1 MSENISENISENVS
15 GKKLRILMIAN
26 ECNPE
31 WFSVP
36 LLGYC
41 IYDGVYQR
49 ADITLVTH
57 GRNQAALEK
66 AHPDRDITYITESKF
81 TQVYARIAQR
91 VSKVGDRIIW
101 PLYNALSYP
110 TYAEFNHRVHQQ
122 FKQAVLDG
130 KYDLVHALTPM
141 MPRYPVK
148 IIKAC
153 ENTPFILGPVNGGV
167 PFPEGFGDVA
177 TQEFAYLNFIRSL
190 GRYFI
195 PGYRETYK
203 KASYILSGSTY
214 TLEMIRKLFKLDH
227 KRSELFYENGIK
239 QTFLKAKKNLSRTT
253 AAQKLK
259 GRVSLL
265 FVGRL
270 VPYKGADILLEAL
283 GSLGDDVAEHFELSI
298 VGDGSERAHL
308 ESLVGQYNLKGKVHF
323 IGWVAQDDT
332 LEYYKKADLFCFP
345 SVREFGG
352 AVVLEAMANGLPCI
366 VVNNGGI
373 GEYVN
378 DDTGI
383 KIEPVSREYVV
394 DELATQ
400 ISRLIKDT
408 ELRNTMSSAAIDF
421 VGKFTWDAKAKD
433 LMTIY
438 QKVLNKK

>member
-1 MSENISENISENVS
+1 MSESPSGKKSETISK
-15 GKKLRILMIAN
+15 KKLRILMIAN

-41 IYDGVYQR
+41 IYDGVYQH
-49 ADITLVTH
+49 AELTLVTH

-66 AHPDRDITYITESKF
+66 AHPERNITYITESKF

-91 VSKVGDRIIW
+91 VSKIGNRVIW

-122 FKQAVLDG
+122 FKQSVLDG
-130 KYDLVHALTPM
+130 QYDLVHALTPM

-153 ENTPFILGPVNGGV
+153 KNTPFILGPVNGGV
-167 PFPEGFGDVA
+167 PFPEGFGNVA
-177 TQEFAYLNFIRSL
+177 NQEFAYLNFIRSL

-239 QTFLKAKKNLSRTT
+239 RTFLKSKKDRSLEKKSLD
-253 AAQKLK
+253 K
-259 GRVSLL
+259 VSLL

-270 VPYKGADILLEAL
+270 VPYKGADILIEAL
-283 GSLGDDVAEHFELSI
+283 GQLDDELAECFELTI
-298 VGDGSERAHL
+298 VGDGSERDHL
-308 ESLVGQYNLKGKVHF
+308 ENLVSQNDLKEKVHF
-323 IGWVAQDDT
+323 AGWVAQDDT
-332 LEYYKKADLFCFP
+332 LEFYNKADLFCFP

-383 KIEPVSREYVV
+383 KIEPISREHVV
-394 DELATQ
+394 NELAKQ
-400 ISRLIKDT
+400 MSRLIKDT
-408 ELRNTMSSAAIDF
+408 ELRNAMSSAAIDF

-433 LMTIY
+433 LMAIY
-438 QKVLNKK
+438 QKVLSKKY